1 MYSKASLNKNL
12 QCQKRILLKIVA
24 FIRHS
29 ITDKQTMF

>member
-1 MYSKASLNKNL
+1 MYSKARLNENS

-29 ITDKQTMF
+29 ITDKQTMY